1 MMRSLVLDVHLR
13 RVADHLLCLVR
24 TWNTVS
30 RCFTMTSCVS
40 KPLNRSNG
48 TEWQPSRTAVSEGCK
63 RPRRMPRSTDL
74 YDHALRTSESV
85 CGRPNARLLLSGLR
99 PPSRILI
106 PCVCYSAGLSMC
118 ETIIIADELTVPG
131 DPYSTPR
138 RCQDF
143 DFAEPHA
150 ERSTLL
156 RQSIPD
162 TVSTGCAFLLLVH
175 ALYPK
180 VGVTSVSILS
190 LQDHSW
196 VHIDSYSS
204 GAQLTICW
212 VCWASTPPSMTP

>member
-1 MMRSLVLDVHLR
+1 MGQSGSHRGQRRLQAPTEDAEINRSMRSCAPH
-13 RVADHLLCLVR
+13 VR
-24 TWNTVS
+24 
-30 RCFTMTSCVS
+30 
-40 KPLNRSNG
+40 
-48 TEWQPSRTAVSEGCK
+48 
-63 RPRRMPRSTDL
+63 
-74 YDHALRTSESV
+74 
-85 CGRPNARLLLSGLR
+85 GRPNARLLLLLSGLR
-99 PPSRILI
+99 LPSRILI
-106 PCVCYSAGLSMC
+106 HCVCYSAGLSMC
-118 ETIIIADELTVPG
+118 KPITLVDEVTVLV
-131 DPYSTPR
+131 DPYNAPR

-162 TVSTGCAFLLLVH
+162 TVTPGCAFLLLVH

-212 VCWASTPPSMTP
+212 VCWVSTPPSMTP

>member
-1 MMRSLVLDVHLR
+1 M
-13 RVADHLLCLVR
+13 A
-24 TWNTVS
+24 
-30 RCFTMTSCVS
+30 SCVS

-48 TEWQPSRTAVSEGCK
+48 TEWQPSRTAVRESCK

-74 YDHALRTSESV
+74 SSHALRTSESV
-85 CGRPNARLLLSGLR
+85 CGRPNACLLLILSGLR

-106 PCVCYSAGLSMC
+106 HCVCYSAGLSMRKPI
-118 ETIIIADELTVPG
+118 TLVDEVTVLV
-131 DPYSTPR
+131 DPYNAPC

-156 RQSIPD
+156 RQSFPD
-162 TVSTGCAFLLLVH
+162 TVTLGCAFLLLVH